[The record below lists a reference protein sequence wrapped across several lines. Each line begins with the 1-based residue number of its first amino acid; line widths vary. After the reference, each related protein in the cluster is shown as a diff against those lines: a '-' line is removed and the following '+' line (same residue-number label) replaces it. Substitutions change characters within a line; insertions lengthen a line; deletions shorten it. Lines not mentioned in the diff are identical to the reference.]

1 MAQERR
7 SAPRTKIDC
16 KITVISDFRIL
27 IFNTEVEN
35 IGEGGIRVFLKE
47 KLDPKA
53 KLDIEIFPPDKGF
66 PIKCKGELIWMN
78 EKAPEKGERLF
89 DAGIRFTEISPEEKN
104 RIKKWCS
111 C

>member
-1 MAQERR
+1 MMVKERR

-27 IFNTEVEN
+27 VFNTEAEN
-35 IGEGGIRVFLKE
+35 VGEGGIRVFLNE
-47 KLDPKA
+47 KLDPKV

-78 EKAPEKGERLF
+78 ERAANKGEPMF
-89 DAGIRFTEISPEEKN
+89 DAGIRFTEISPEEKA
-104 RIKKWCS
+104 RIKKW
-111 C
+111 